1 MRLSGYN
8 LELPGFSLKNFKV
21 LLITTATTFFP
32 VLFLVVFLTEVGP
45 NSAMIYTHTYA
56 VSSSVLQ
63 AVSIRYFASSTG
75 RLRTQNYCSTNYLK
89 SKTCIFL

>member
-32 VLFLVVFLTEVGP
+32 VLFLVVFF
-45 NSAMIYTHTYA
+45 N
-56 VSSSVLQ
+56 
-63 AVSIRYFASSTG
+63 
-75 RLRTQNYCSTNYLK
+75 
-89 SKTCIFL
+89 